1 MIEIS
6 KNIYYDKG
14 QYFTTNLFLKS
25 TINNLILNNPKLI
38 LEPAMGRGDLVEYVK
53 NNSDNDIDFDLYEI
67 DGSIE
72 FLDCIDKSNIEI
84 CDFLKCNIDKK
95 YDTIIGNPPFIKT
108 KFGNTYLQ
116 FVNKCFKLLHDNGEL
131 IFIVPSDF
139 FKLTSSGKII
149 NQLMDNGTFTHIVH
163 PNNERF
169 FENANIDVL
178 IFRYCKNKDL
188 SKQVIFNQELKN
200 IKNSN
205 GILTFNNINNI
216 QHDSVFSDFFDIYV
230 GMVTGKE
237 NVFKNELLGN
247 FNVLNGKNVIEKYI
261 LVHEFP
267 TMSKDLNDY
276 LLDYKSDLLNRKIR
290 TFNDTNWFEWGALRN
305 FKTISTNLG
314 KECIYISTLT
324 RSHEVAFVEKVHFF
338 GGSLIIMIPKT
349 EINLNKVVQY
359 LNSIEFKK
367 NYIYS
372 GRFKIGHRQ
381 LCNAMFANN

>member
-1 MIEIS
+1 MVDIS

-14 QYFTTNLFLKS
+14 QYFTTNTFLKS
-25 TINNLILNNPKLI
+25 TMNNLILNNPKLI

-72 FLDCIDKSNIEI
+72 FLDCINKSDIEI
-84 CDFLKCNIDKK
+84 CDFLKCNIDKQ
-95 YDTIIGNPPFIKT
+95 YDTIIGNPPFVKT

-116 FVNKCFKLLHDNGEL
+116 FINKCFKLLHYNGEL

-163 PNNERF
+163 PNNEKF
-169 FENANIDVL
+169 FENANIDIL

-188 SKQVIFNQELKN
+188 LKQVIFNEELKN

-205 GILTFNNINNI
+205 GIITFNNIENI

-237 NVFKNELLGN
+237 KIFKNELLGN

-267 TMSKDLNDY
+267 TMSKDLDDY

-290 TFNDTNWFEWGALRN
+290 TFNDNNWFEWGALRN

-324 RSHEVAFVEKVHFF
+324 RCHEVAFVDKVRFF

-349 EINLNKVVQY
+349 EINLNKVVKY
-359 LNSIEFKK
+359 INNIEFQK

-372 GRFKIGHRQ
+372 GRFKIGHKQ

>member
-1 MIEIS
+1 
-6 KNIYYDKG
+6 
-14 QYFTTNLFLKS
+14 
-25 TINNLILNNPKLI
+25 
-38 LEPAMGRGDLVEYVK
+38 
-53 NNSDNDIDFDLYEI
+53 
-67 DGSIE
+67 
-72 FLDCIDKSNIEI
+72 
-84 CDFLKCNIDKK
+84 
-95 YDTIIGNPPFIKT
+95 
-108 KFGNTYLQ
+108 
-116 FVNKCFKLLHDNGEL
+116 
-131 IFIVPSDF
+131 
-139 FKLTSSGKII
+139 
-149 NQLMDNGTFTHIVH
+149 MDNGTFTHVVH

-216 QHDSVFSDFFDIYV
+216 QHDSNFSDFFNIYV

-237 NVFKNELLGN
+237 NVFKNEVLGN
-247 FNVLNGKNVIEKYI
+247 FNVLNGKNLIEKYI
-261 LVHEFP
+261 LIHEFP
-267 TMSKDLNDY
+267 TMSKDINDY
-276 LLDYKSDLLNRKIR
+276 LSDYKSDLLNRKIR

-324 RSHEVAFVEKVHFF
+324 RSHEVAFIDKVQYF

-372 GRFKIGHRQ
+372 GRFKIGHKQ